1 MFPLRAARR
10 FLALLTLLVLLT
22 PSVIR
27 AQNQRAVLE
36 LLINE
41 VSVGE
46 SLVVMRG
53 SEVLVGTQALTE
65 AGLQGFTG
73 VREMIGG
80 QEFVSLVS
88 LAPAVSFRVDELEL
102 RLYITASPELLG
114 QRVLDLYSGTP
125 RDLVFKAN
133 TSGFVNYA
141 VNYTSDR
148 RVDLFAESALSM
160 RGVLLYNT
168 VSAIGQTATRGL
180 TSVTVDQRAQMR
192 RWVFGD
198 NLGFTGPLGGDAWI
212 AGVTVAKEFAINP
225 YFVRH
230 PTLSLSTPVN
240 VPSVMEVQV
249 NGQVVSREQV
259 APGRLEVRNLPMA
272 LGRNDAQVIIRDA
285 FGVERELSS
294 TYYLTTTALAD
305 GVQDYQYSLGFRR
318 QGIGEESWDY
328 RTPVA
333 LARHRVG
340 VSDSVTVGG
349 RFETSPG
356 HQYNAGPSLNLRLPF
371 AEIEAA
377 AAVSQ
382 SLGEWGTASL
392 VGFNVTRRRI
402 STGGSVRL
410 ASRHYATLTPNPENE
425 DPATE
430 ANVFASASL
439 SDPVTVTM
447 QHSLTR
453 LHQGITRARTGILS
467 TIHLARN
474 MELTASVADVRDER
488 TRGKEVFAGIT
499 ILLGRSATASVG
511 HVRDGR
517 GNRMTVDAQRSL
529 PVGEGYGYQFHGEGG
544 DNSMATGAARY
555 QSRYGRYE
563 LRQETLNGDT
573 NTTVSAAG
581 SIVGIGGGVYAS
593 RPVQDSYALVRVPG
607 VKGVRAFSSHQEVGR
622 TGRNGDLLVPDLHA
636 YYANILD
643 VADTDIPLQYAVP
656 DVNQTLALPY
666 RGGAVAV
673 FSVQKIQRVVG
684 SIRLADQGEDRIPAY
699 GELIVSA
706 KGQEVTSPI
715 GGSGRF
721 YFEDLAA
728 GTHSAVVRDSTGKEC
743 TFTITVPSSE
753 GTLVNLGTLRCE
765 ARQP

>member
-1 MFPLRAARR
+1 VSPLKTPRR
-10 FLALLTLLVLLT
+10 LLALIALSVLLT
-22 PSVIR
+22 PSAVR
-27 AQNQRAVLE
+27 AQSQRAVLDV
-36 LLINE
+36 LINE
-41 VSVGE
+41 VAVGE

-53 SEVLVGTQALTE
+53 SEVLVGTQALTD
-65 AGLQGFTG
+65 AGLQGFAG
-73 VREMIGG
+73 NRELIGG
-80 QEFVSLVS
+80 QEFVSLTS

-114 QRVLDLYSGTP
+114 QRVYDLYSGAP

-168 VSAIGQTATRGL
+168 VSAIGQTASRGL
-180 TSVTVDQRAQMR
+180 TNVTVDQRAHMR
-192 RWVFGD
+192 RWIFGD
-198 NLGFTGPLGGDAWI
+198 NLGFTGPLGGDAWV
-212 AGVTVAKEFAINP
+212 AGITVAKEFAINP

-230 PTLSLSTPVN
+230 PTLSLSTPIN
-240 VPSVMEVQV
+240 VPSVMEIQV
-249 NGQVVSREQV
+249 NGQVVRREQV

-272 LGRNDAQVIIRDA
+272 LGRNDAQVIVRDA

-294 TYYLTTTALAD
+294 TYYLTTTALAE
-305 GVQDYQYSLGFRR
+305 GVHDYQYSVGFRR
-318 QGIGEESWDY
+318 QGIGDKSWDY

-340 VSDSVTVGG
+340 LSDSVTLGG
-349 RFETSPG
+349 RVETHPG
-356 HQYNAGPSLNLRLPF
+356 RLYNAGPSLNLRLPF
-371 AEIEAA
+371 AEVEAA
-377 AAVSQ
+377 AAVSRTR
-382 SLGEWGTASL
+382 GEWGTASL
-392 VGFNVTRRRI
+392 VGFNVSRRQV
-402 STGGSVRL
+402 SAGGSVRL
-410 ASRHYATLTPNPENE
+410 SSRRYATLTPNPQGE

-430 ANVFASASL
+430 ANVFASAAL
-439 SDPVTVTM
+439 GGPVSVTM
-447 QHSLTR
+447 QHSLAR

-474 MELTASVADVRDER
+474 MELTTSVADVRDER
-488 TRGKEVFAGIT
+488 TRGKEVYAGFT

-529 PVGEGYGYQFHGEGG
+529 PVGEGYGYQFHGESG
-544 DNSMATGAARY
+544 DNSMATGVARY
-555 QSRYGRYE
+555 QGRYGRYE

-573 NTTVSAAG
+573 HTTASTAG

-607 VKGVRAFSSHQEVGR
+607 VKGVRAYSSHQEVGK
-622 TGRNGDLLVPDLHA
+622 TGRGGDLLVPDLQA

-643 VADTDIPLQYAVP
+643 VADGDIPLQYAVP

-673 FSVQKIQRVVG
+673 FDVQKIQRVVG
-684 SIRLADQGEDRIPAY
+684 SIRVADQGEDRIPNY
-699 GELIVSA
+699 GELVVTA
-706 KGQEVTSPI
+706 KGRELTSPI

-721 YFEDLAA
+721 YFEDLSE
-728 GTHSAVVRDSTGKEC
+728 GTHSAVVRDSSGREC
-743 TFTITVPSSE
+743 TFTITVPSSD